1 MAMIE
6 AQRLTKKYDDVVAVD
21 EVTFTVNEAEIFGFL
36 GPNGAGKTT
45 TINMLTTLIPPTS
58 GKASIAGFDIVKE
71 QIKVKHN
78 IGVVP
83 QDLTSDGELTG
94 MKNLLLQ
101 AAMYGMPK
109 EVAKTRASELLDL
122 VGLSEVAQKR
132 VWTYSGGMMK
142 RLEFAAGIIHR
153 PKVLFLDEPTLGLDV
168 RTRRIVWDYVLKL
181 RRETGLTVLL
191 TTHYMEEAEQYC
203 DRVAI
208 IHQGRVR
215 TIGAPS
221 KLKESV
227 AGGVVEVVIPDKSNQ
242 AFDIL
247 NTLNGILDVKNR
259 GTSFLVTVSDG
270 DEGLAN
276 INGAF
281 EKAGLKP
288 ERISLIRPSL
298 EGAFLKLTEET
309 MTEAME
315 SSFDRLRFGR
325 NIKRLNS

>member
-1 MAMIE
+1 
-6 AQRLTKKYDDVVAVD
+6 
-21 EVTFTVNEAEIFGFL
+21 
-36 GPNGAGKTT
+36 
-45 TINMLTTLIPPTS
+45 
-58 GKASIAGFDIVKE
+58 
-71 QIKVKHN
+71 
-78 IGVVP
+78 
-83 QDLTSDGELTG
+83 
-94 MKNLLLQ
+94 
-101 AAMYGMPK
+101 
-109 EVAKTRASELLDL
+109 
-122 VGLSEVAQKR
+122 
-132 VWTYSGGMMK
+132 
-142 RLEFAAGIIHR
+142 
-153 PKVLFLDEPTLGLDV
+153 
-168 RTRRIVWDYVLKL
+168 
-181 RRETGLTVLL
+181 
-191 TTHYMEEAEQYC
+191 
-203 DRVAI
+203 
-208 IHQGRVR
+208 VR

-247 NTLNGILDVKNR
+247 NTLNGILDFKNR